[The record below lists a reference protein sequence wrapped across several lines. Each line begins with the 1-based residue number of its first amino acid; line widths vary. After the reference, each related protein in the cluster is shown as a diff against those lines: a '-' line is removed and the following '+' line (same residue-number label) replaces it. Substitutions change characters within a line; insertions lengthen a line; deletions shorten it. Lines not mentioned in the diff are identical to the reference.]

1 MCKRRHEEKCDG
13 ESYQDE
19 ILLQNI
25 EDAATEVFRELGG
38 PGYTEHVYQNALRV
52 ELELQGWAVGSEV
65 PVSVVYKSRHVGVGR
80 IDLLVENRV
89 VVEVKTIARLNLAAE
104 KQTRAYLRA
113 MGLIMGI
120 CVNFGVTGVEVK
132 RVSGVIT

>member
-1 MCKRRHEEKCDG
+1 MCKRSRKEGSDNE
-13 ESYQDE
+13 DE
-19 ILLQNI
+19 TLLQGI
-25 EDAATEVFRELGG
+25 EDAAKEVLRELGG

-65 PVSVVYKSRHVGVGR
+65 PVSVIYKSRHVGVGR

-89 VVEVKTIARLNLAAE
+89 VVEVKTIARLNPAVETQA
-104 KQTRAYLRA
+104 RAYLRA
-113 MGLIMGI
+113 AGLSMGI

-132 RVSGVIT
+132 RVCSG